1 PVTYA
6 LAAGALPVG
15 LSLSSLGEIG
25 GIPTAAGAF
34 DFTVEATDATGHTAL
49 RAYTIDIPTCV
60 PAPAGLVSW
69 WQGESDASDSA
80 TLHHGT
86 LEGGVTFA
94 PGRFG
99 QAFNLNGTDAY
110 VSVPDSPALRL
121 GTEFTVDFWMN
132 KEAETPDYQL

>member
-1 PVTYA
+1 GLIDAVAIYNRALSAAEVRDSYTSGGPGKCPFFITPLLLRDGDAGVSYAQTLSVHAGTAPVTYA

-60 PAPAGLVSW
+60 P
-69 WQGESDASDSA
+69 
-80 TLHHGT
+80 
-86 LEGGVTFA
+86 
-94 PGRFG
+94 
-99 QAFNLNGTDAY
+99 
-110 VSVPDSPALRL
+110 
-121 GTEFTVDFWMN
+121 
-132 KEAETPDYQL
+132 